1 MPGAVKNNELTENIQ
16 RASGRMSGLHLKK
29 MLCQAANNGRCYF
42 GRHFGLC
49 HRSYK
54 TASYLPW
61 ATVGWTR
68 KGLLAVD
75 VKPYSTAE
83 EDAAK
88 KPMAPKKINM
98 NARKVI
104 GHVGRI
110 IPYKMIQVLDK
121 DGKDRGK
128 MLRRDVIRVMEEEN
142 LKLVSVSHSADP
154 PVYKL
159 LTGKELHEEQLR
171 LREQQKQSSSPGP
184 VQIKEMSFLA
194 SISHHD
200 LHVKRKQIIHWIEK
214 KHHVRITVLNSRI
227 ANGPDKLDVLQ
238 QMIESMVACSTC
250 MVQPK
255 ERKDGRAMICVLR
268 PLSDK
273 EMQKRKTEQPGQE
286 KRGDSAP
293 IETPETKDN
302 HGPSP

>member
-1 MPGAVKNNELTENIQ
+1 MAVHSVT
-16 RASGRMSGLHLKK
+16 AGRMSGLHLKK

>member
-1 MPGAVKNNELTENIQ
+1 
-16 RASGRMSGLHLKK
+16 MSGLHLKK
-29 MLCQAANNGRCYF
+29 MFCQAANNGRCYF
-42 GRHFGLC
+42 ARHFGLC

-54 TASYLPW
+54 TTSCLPW
-61 ATVGWTR
+61 TTIGWTR
-68 KGLLAVD
+68 RGLLAVD

-83 EDAAK
+83 EDVAK
-88 KPMAPKKINM
+88 KPTAPKKTNI

-104 GHVGRI
+104 GNVGRI
-110 IPYKMIQVLDK
+110 IPYKLIQVLDK

-128 MLRRDVIRVMEEEN
+128 MLKRDVIRIMEEEN
-142 LKLVSVSHSADP
+142 LKLVSVSHKADP

-159 LTGKELHEEQLR
+159 LTGKELHEEQLK

-194 SISHHD
+194 SISQHD
-200 LHVKRKQIIHWIEK
+200 LDVKRKQLIHWIEK
-214 KHHVRITVLNSRI
+214 KHHIRITVLNSRI
-227 ANGPDKLDVLQ
+227 ASGPDKLDVLQ
-238 QMIESMVACSTC
+238 QMIDSMVYCATC

-268 PLSDK
+268 PLSEK
-273 EMQKRKTEQPGQE
+273 ELQKCKMERALE
-286 KRGDSAP
+286 KQDDGAP
-293 IETPETKDN
+293 TPETKDN

>member
-1 MPGAVKNNELTENIQ
+1 
-16 RASGRMSGLHLKK
+16 MSGLHLKK

>member
-1 MPGAVKNNELTENIQ
+1 
-16 RASGRMSGLHLKK
+16 MSGLHLKK
-29 MLCQAANNGRCYF
+29 IFCQAANNGRCYF

-49 HRSYK
+49 NRSFK
-54 TASYLPW
+54 TTSYLPW
-61 ATVGWTR
+61 TTIGWTR

-75 VKPYSTAE
+75 VKSYSTAE
-83 EDAAK
+83 EEVAK
-88 KPMAPKKINM
+88 KPNPPKKLNI

-110 IPYKMIQVLDK
+110 IPYKVIQVLDK
-121 DGKDRGK
+121 EGKDMGK
-128 MLRRDVIRVMEEEN
+128 MLKRDVIRIMEKQN
-142 LKLVSVSHSADP
+142 LKLVSVTQNADP

-159 LTGKELHEEQLR
+159 LTGKELHEEQVK

-194 SISHHD
+194 SISQHD
-200 LHVKRKQIIHWIEK
+200 LDVKRKQLIHWIEK
-214 KHHVRITVLNSRI
+214 KHHIRITVLNSRT
-227 ANGPDKLDVLQ
+227 ADGPDKLAVLQ
-238 QMIESMVACSTC
+238 QMIESMVDCATC

-273 EMQKRKTEQPGQE
+273 ELQKRKLEPAPE
-286 KRGDSAP
+286 KSSDP
-293 IETPETKDN
+293 ISNDKPETIVHQTDKE
-302 HGPSP
+302 HK

>member
-1 MPGAVKNNELTENIQ
+1 
-16 RASGRMSGLHLKK
+16 MSGLHLKK
-29 MLCQAANNGRCYF
+29 MFCQAANSSRCYF

-54 TASYLPW
+54 TTSYLPW
-61 ATVGWTR
+61 TTIGWTR

-83 EDAAK
+83 EHVAK
-88 KPMAPKKINM
+88 KPIAPKKINI

-110 IPYKMIQVLDK
+110 IPYKIIQVLDK

-128 MLRRDVIRVMEEEN
+128 MLKRDVIRIMEEEN
-142 LKLVSVSHSADP
+142 LKLVSVSHNVDP

-159 LTGKELHEEQLR
+159 LTGKELHEEQLK

-194 SISHHD
+194 SISQHD
-200 LHVKRKQIIHWIEK
+200 LDVKRKQIIHWIEK
-214 KHHVRITVLNSRI
+214 RHHVRITVLNGRI
-227 ANGPDKLDVLQ
+227 ADGPDKLDVLQ
-238 QMIESMVACSTC
+238 QMIESMVDCSTC

-273 EMQKRKTEQPGQE
+273 ELQKRKMDPRLE
-286 KRGDSAP
+286 KQGDSAP
-293 IETPETKDN
+293 IDTPETKDN
-302 HGPSP
+302 H

>member
-1 MPGAVKNNELTENIQ
+1 
-16 RASGRMSGLHLKK
+16 MSGLHLKK

-88 KPMAPKKINM
+88 QPMAPKKINI

-194 SISHHD
+194 SISQHD
-200 LHVKRKQIIHWIEK
+200 LDVKRKQIIHWIEK

-273 EMQKRKTEQPGQE
+273 EMQRRKTEQPGLE